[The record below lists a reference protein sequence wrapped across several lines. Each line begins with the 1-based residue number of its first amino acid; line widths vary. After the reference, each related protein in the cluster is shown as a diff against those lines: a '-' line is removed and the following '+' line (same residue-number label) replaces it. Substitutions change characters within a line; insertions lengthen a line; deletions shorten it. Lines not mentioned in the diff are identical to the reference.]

1 MLLQLLHLKSRR
13 LVVHLQNPDEVGDCQ
28 HSYEPENKLL
38 NEFRHLFGVNP
49 RDVISQVIEYYF
61 ADVVRKRREV
71 RHLFH
76 HRFSVS
82 EALQKVVFTM
92 LYAQNYYFLL

>member
-1 MLLQLLHLKSRR
+1 MKSVIVSIPTNLK
-13 LVVHLQNPDEVGDCQ
+13 H
-28 HSYEPENKLL
+28 KLL
-38 NEFRHLFGVNP
+38 NKLRHLFSVNP

-82 EALQKVVFTM
+82 EALQKIVFPM
-92 LYAQNYYFLL
+92 LYAQNYYLLL

>member
-1 MLLQLLHLKSRR
+1 MIVSIPTNLK
-13 LVVHLQNPDEVGDCQ
+13 H
-28 HSYEPENKLL
+28 KLL
-38 NEFRHLFGVNP
+38 NKFRHLFCVNP

-76 HRFSVS
+76 DRFSVS
-82 EALQKVVFTM
+82 EALQKM
-92 LYAQNYYFLL
+92 CYAQNYYKERAYDTFLLVIIGGT

>member
-1 MLLQLLHLKSRR
+1 MIVSIPTNLK
-13 LVVHLQNPDEVGDCQ
+13 Q
-28 HSYEPENKLL
+28 KLL
-38 NEFRHLFGVNP
+38 NKFRNLFYVNS

-92 LYAQNYYFLL
+92 LYAQNYYLLL

>member
-1 MLLQLLHLKSRR
+1 MKSVIVSIPTNLK
-13 LVVHLQNPDEVGDCQ
+13 Q
-28 HSYEPENKLL
+28 KLL
-38 NEFRHLFGVNP
+38 NKFRNLFYVNS

-76 HRFSVS
+76 DHFSVS
-82 EALQKVVFTM
+82 EALQKIVFPM
-92 LYAQNYYFLL
+92 LYAQNYYLLL